1 MSGKNVFNPVMKD
14 LFFQF
19 FIIEKTLSRIFDKSY
34 REWGISTKQWLV
46 LAVVTHVE
54 KASVSFI
61 ADTLQTSHQNI
72 KVIARNL
79 EKKGWVRLAPS
90 PEDGRKTLVLPTEK
104 IREFSLEQ
112 GERDRDRLGCL
123 FGIFSKS
130 ELDGLAG
137 QLVKFKNHLDLI
149 QDRFV

>member
-1 MSGKNVFNPVMKD
+1 MSGKTVFNPVMKD

-19 FIIEKTLSRIFDKSY
+19 FIIEKTLSRIFEKSY

-61 ADTLQTSHQNI
+61 ADILQTSHQNI

-79 EKKGWVRLAPS
+79 EKKGWVSLAPS
-90 PEDGRKTLVLPTEK
+90 PDDRRKTLVLPTEK
-104 IREFSLEQ
+104 IREFNLEQ
-112 GERDRDRLGCL
+112 GERDRDKLGRL
-123 FGIFSKS
+123 FGVFTES

-137 QLVKFKNHLDLI
+137 QLVKFKSHLDLI
-149 QDRFV
+149 Q